1 MMKKKVFQKLL
12 AVTLALS
19 MLLWPTALA
28 KEGTLTGK
36 GSPSDHSTSAI
47 KARGVLTI
55 ASNSQSA
62 IDYLIPND
70 PEKYGDLAAP
80 GAAPCRRLPPDRQR
94 AGCEGRVRG
103 I

>member
-47 KARGVLTI
+47 KA
-55 ASNSQSA
+55 
-62 IDYLIPND
+62 
-70 PEKYGDLAAP
+70 
-80 GAAPCRRLPPDRQR
+80 GAC
-94 AGCEGRVRG
+94 
-103 I
+103 

>member
-55 ASNSQSA
+55 ASESQSA
-62 IDYLIPND
+62 LDYISPMTRRST
-70 PEKYGDLAAP
+70 GTWQAP
-80 GAAPCRRLPPDRQR
+80 GAAPCRRLPARSPKSW
-94 AGCEGRVRG
+94 V
-103 I
+103 